1 MKTKIIALCL
11 VLGLLAVA
19 VVGGT
24 MAYFTDADNA
34 DNEFTVGTIGI
45 TLLEDGYEDT
55 SKYQDWLDSR
65 TILPSETITKAV
77 TVRND
82 STTDDA
88 YVRVTITVPKELIP
102 NWAENYKNSW
112 DVISTNQD
120 GNNTVYVLGYKTPLA
135 AGDVTP
141 ACLASVTMDKYLN
154 QTNVTS
160 PTLKVPVKV
169 EAIQTVGFDTR
180 EAAFA
185 ALDAQNIVDNLGG
198 AQNVADGDALKDVLD
213 AGGYAVLT
221 DDVTEDADES
231 NAYGK
236 TGVNQ
241 TNGGVIDGDGN
252 TLSVPDAT
260 ATWDSAINTT
270 GGTIKNLT
278 IDAGFRGI
286 FINHNSTNASRVYL
300 ENVIIDGPTYTI
312 SCDQGTN
319 NGLTATDCTFNGWT
333 SYAATLG
340 DALFINC
347 KFGAGAGYNFSRPY
361 APTAYVGCDFATGHV
376 IDPRAAVTFEN
387 CTINGVPLTADNL
400 STLVTSNIANATVK

>member
-45 TLLEDGYEDT
+45 TLLEDTKST
-55 SKYQDWLDSR
+55 SDYQDWLDNQ

-88 YVRVTITVPKELIP
+88 YVRVTITVPKELVP

-135 AGDVTP
+135 AGATTP

-154 QTNVTS
+154 QADVTAS
-160 PTLKVPVKV
+160 KLQVPVKV

-185 ALDAQNIVDNLGG
+185 ALDAQNIIDDPNVDVVTVSDSKSLYDEIAKGNAVILSDDFTFVSDASNGYG
-198 AQNVADGDALKDVLD
+198 A
-213 AGGYAVLT
+213 
-221 DDVTEDADES
+221 
-231 NAYGK
+231 
-236 TGVNQ
+236 TGLSQ
-241 TNGGVIDGDGN
+241 KNGGVIDGNGK
-252 TLSVPDAT
+252 TLTVEGAT
-260 ATWDSAINTT
+260 GTWDSAINTS
-270 GGTIKNLT
+270 GGMIKNLT
-278 IDAGFRGI
+278 INSGFRGI
-286 FINHNSTNASRVYL
+286 FITAGTERVL
-300 ENVIIDGPTYTI
+300 VDNVTIDGTTYTI
-312 SCDQGTN
+312 HCDSASGQ
-319 NGLTATDCTFNGWT
+319 GLTVTNSTLNGWT
-333 SYAATLG
+333 SYAGTLG

-347 KFGAGAGYNFSRPY
+347 NFGEGSGYAYMRPY
-361 APTAYVGCDFATGHV
+361 APTVLRNCHFEAGFKM
-376 IDPRAAVTFEN
+376 DPRASVVLEN
-387 CTINGVPLTADNL
+387 CYLDGVLITEANL
-400 STLVTSNIANATVK
+400 STLVVSNIDNASVK